1 MSMVSSAAHES
12 LLQQLRLFNARSRDP
27 RDHFKLCPPNPSSSL
42 SPELRLCSEHP
53 RFVTCTV
60 LGDAVHVRGDGPD
73 RLRLRYALGQQQAV
87 GGVLDSL
94 LALLQECRGEGREL
108 LDWECEDWVG
118 AGYPCRMWE
127 RRVEGGGGG
136 LDFGADDLWCVEP
149 FPSAE
154 ARLR

>member
-1 MSMVSSAAHES
+1 MSSSSSPSTTHSA
-12 LLQQLRLFNARSRDP
+12 LLQHLRLFNARSRDP
-27 RDHFKLCPPNPSSSL
+27 RDHFKLCPSTPA
-42 SPELRLCSEHP
+42 ELRLCSEHP

-73 RLRLRYALGQQQAV
+73 RLRLRYALLLGQQQDV

-94 LALLQECRGEGREL
+94 LALLQERRGEGREL

-136 LDFGADDLWCVEP
+136 LGFGADDLWCVEP